1 MDTITDLYISA
12 HSDCRPPPDPG
23 RGDGDLAL
31 GYRWGERDP
40 VSDSGPIEATPASAL
55 AVLDL
60 KIQPGAEP
68 TGENEIA
75 VDGPALTGTSHLA
88 VLAAFG
94 CGLALAEGHFL
105 FVGIFAAASAAMVIE
120 AMRRSRR
127 ESGAKNRPPKG
138 KGGQGSEV

>member
-12 HSDCRPPPDPG
+12 HLRLPSAPRPRAGWRGPCTGLSLG
-23 RGDGDLAL
+23 RTG
-31 GYRWGERDP
+31 P
-40 VSDSGPIEATPASAL
+40 QVSDSGPTSAL

-105 FVGIFAAASAAMVIE
+105 FVGIFAAASAVMIIE
-120 AMRRSRR
+120 AIRRS
-127 ESGAKNRPPKG
+127 EW
-138 KGGQGSEV
+138 